1 MSPASSRSSRLVGRP
16 LAVRSDTSEMAGVIE
31 ARQRLDAQQAENES
45 VLKVSLE
52 SRQLKVWLL

>member
-1 MSPASSRSSRLVGRP
+1 MAL
-16 LAVRSDTSEMAGVIE
+16 RSDSTEMAGVIE

-52 SRQLKVWLL
+52 SIQLKVWLL